1 VRGRFIAARRLP
13 SLPAI
18 ARARGAGDAFERSF
32 EHEARDLALEVVGTA
47 RKAPASIGG
56 LFAPVWRLLAA

>member
-1 VRGRFIAARRLP
+1 
-13 SLPAI
+13 
-18 ARARGAGDAFERSF
+18 
-32 EHEARDLALEVVGTA
+32 VGTA